1 MKKKMGILG
10 GLLMAVVVTGYS
22 VAGTY
27 AKYTS
32 SLDFA
37 DEARVATWGFKLNGK
52 TPEEVKEMNIDL
64 FQDSYEITKDSGD
77 YDVVSKVKGQKV
89 VAPGTRGEYTFN
101 LTGTAE
107 TNYVVAFNATIVNTI
122 KTADYNP
129 IFFRLNDGNWMN
141 AEEFETYLN
150 ETITNDTN
158 KVYAANEE
166 LNETYKIE
174 WMWAFDADDTTAPA
188 GFTSNDETD
197 TYLAGQNGTVSLDV
211 ELTVTQSELAATDGN
226 ATRFAMSNA
235 ITNEGKVA
243 LASAYGYDATVAEDV
258 VFEATATGA
267 KLSGELLKSSSDVD
281 TKFWGATAAAQA
293 TGYYYPV
300 SIRVENPDDVT
311 ALVLNNRI
319 AGTEKVVNRADNDFV
334 DANGTITLF
343 LELGGNGAT
352 SSVAKVRFADGSET
366 TYTIDYSELTMT
378 R

>member
-1 MKKKMGILG
+1 MKKKMGLLG

-64 FQDSYEITKDSGD
+64 FQDSYEITKDSGN

-101 LTGTAE
+101 VTGTAE

-141 AEEFETYLN
+141 ADEFETYLN
-150 ETITNDTN
+150 TTITADTN

-166 LNETYKIE
+166 LDETYKIE
-174 WMWAFDADDTTAPA
+174 WMWAFDKDDTTAPT

-197 TYLAGQNGTVSLDV
+197 TYLAGQKGTVSLDV
-211 ELTVTQSELAATDGN
+211 ELTVTQSEEAAGTQMVRNEVSNVVSPADVN
-226 ATRFAMSNA
+226 AMTESW
-235 ITNEGKVA
+235 
-243 LASAYGYDATVAEDV
+243 GYDASLTKAVEFDGKNI
-258 VFEATATGA
+258 TGSIKA
-267 KLSGELLKSSSDVD
+267 NNKVD
-281 TKFWGATAAAQA
+281 TSVFPAEELN
-293 TGYYYPV
+293 GYYYPITIKANNKNAAV
-300 SIRVENPDDVT
+300 SVTNTATGKTKTHTLDENGEITILVT
-311 ALVLNNRI
+311 LTPSAADADKTI
-319 AGTEKVVNRADNDFV
+319 VVNVDFK
-334 DANGTITLF
+334 
-343 LELGGNGAT
+343 E
-352 SSVAKVRFADGSET
+352 
-366 TYTIDYSELTMT
+366 YTIDYSKLVME
-378 R
+378 

>member
-1 MKKKMGILG
+1 
-10 GLLMAVVVTGYS
+10 
-22 VAGTY
+22 
-27 AKYTS
+27 
-32 SLDFA
+32 
-37 DEARVATWGFKLNGK
+37 
-52 TPEEVKEMNIDL
+52 
-64 FQDSYEITKDSGD
+64 
-77 YDVVSKVKGQKV
+77 
-89 VAPGTRGEYTFN
+89 
-101 LTGTAE
+101 
-107 TNYVVAFNATIVNTI
+107 
-122 KTADYNP
+122 
-129 IFFRLNDGNWMN
+129 MN

>member
-226 ATRFAMSNA
+226 ATRSPISNVP
-235 ITNEGKVA
+235 TNAYKEGLVA
-243 LASAYGYDATVAEDV
+243 QYAYDATKSEKV
-258 VFEATATGA
+258 VFDGKSLTGEIAKQDAEVAKKFWNNPAYEAT
-267 KLSGELLKSSSDVD
+267 
-281 TKFWGATAAAQA
+281 A

-300 SIRVENPDDVT
+300 TVRVENWENVDSISFGNKTFNNLT
-311 ALVLNNRI
+311 ADYFDNN
-319 AGTEKVVNRADNDFV
+319 
-334 DANGTITLF
+334 TITCLF
-343 LELGGNGAT
+343 EIDPNKAAEDKKINITVVENG
-352 SSVAKVRFADGSET
+352 ET
-366 TYTIDYSELTMT
+366 NTYTIDYSDLTFT
-378 R
+378 A